1 MMEILQSGTLTTL
14 QDAGRPGHRHLG
26 VPTSGAADRL
36 SFALANWLVGNA
48 WDAPA
53 IECNIGGQHFKFHM
67 ATQVGIA
74 GAEMSAQINGRSVK
88 NFTSFPVDEGDILT
102 LSPARLG
109 CRTYVAIAG
118 GLGGEA
124 FLGSVSTYAA
134 AGVGGLDGGP
144 LRTGDKFKLTPSG
157 AARRAI
163 PPGFQPHISNHV
175 VLRARPGPEYF
186 DLTLPCQR
194 HLYVSPFYARS
205 QTNRMGARLKGDKL
219 SLTTNA
225 DHMVSGPMLPGTL
238 QIPPD
243 GGPILALI
251 DGHCTGGYARILQ
264 VIRADFWIMGQI
276 GPGTTVS
283 FQRCF
288 TGDAPAILKRR
299 NALYG
304 SLIDG
309 FEF

>member
-1 MMEILQSGTLTTL
+1 MELLQSGILTTL
-14 QDAGRPGHRHLG
+14 QDAGRPGHRHVG
-26 VPTSGAADRL
+26 VPTSGAADKL
-36 SFALANWLVGNA
+36 SFALANWMVGNV
-48 WDAPA
+48 WNAPA
-53 IECNIGGQHFKFHM
+53 MECSFGGQHFKFHTNTHV
-67 ATQVGIA
+67 AFA
-74 GAEMSAQINGRSVK
+74 GAEMSAQVNGQNVQ
-88 NFTSFPVDEGDILT
+88 NFTSFPVKKGDILT
-102 LSPARLG
+102 LSTVRKG
-109 CRTYVAIAG
+109 CRAYVAVAG
-118 GLGGEA
+118 GLCGDS
-124 FLGSVSTYAA
+124 FMQSVSTYAA
-134 AGVGGLDGGP
+134 ARVGGLEGRA
-144 LRTGDKFKLTPSG
+144 LRAGDKFELKSESA
-157 AARRAI
+157 AARRTI
-163 PPGFQPHISNHV
+163 PPGYLPFISNHV

-205 QTNRMGARLKGDKL
+205 ETNRMGARLKGDQL

-225 DHMVSGPMLPGTL
+225 EHMVSGPMLPGTL
-238 QIPPD
+238 QIPPS

-288 TGDAPAILKRR
+288 TGDAPTILKRR